1 MKFILY
7 ISCVAVLLLIPG
19 LCMASGV
26 ATVHGVAYEWSTFEP
41 LDNTLVEVNSTPV
54 QSMVAKSGVYSFD
67 LPSGTYLIKA
77 KYYQN
82 YALTHYGE
90 ELITVSDEG
99 SYVVDMLLLP
109 SYTNTGLDAV
119 VVSPGNTGQD
129 TAVSSSGDGS
139 GILIGASLTLI
150 LVLLILFY
158 QVRYKS
164 ERSPVVSHPKGAGSL
179 AADPVVLEPAV
190 FEPVKAEHHTTALIK
205 ADHEISEVQL
215 QIVSS
220 QEEDGVSDISPE
232 HVLIPELNISDR
244 KATEL
249 SSGPVPADLQEILDI
264 LRSQGGRITQK
275 DMRKRLRYSEGKVSL
290 MLLDLEKRGKIQ
302 KFKKGRGNILF
313 LIEDE
318 S

>member
-7 ISCVAVLLLIPG
+7 ISCVAVLLLMPG

-82 YALTHYGE
+82 DALTHYGE
-90 ELITVSDEG
+90 EVITVSDEG

-119 VVSPGNTGQD
+119 VLSPENTGQD
-129 TAVSSSGDGS
+129 TAVLSSGDSS
-139 GILIGASLTLI
+139 GILIGASLSLI

-164 ERSPVVSHPKGAGSL
+164 ERSPAVSHTRVTNSL
-179 AADPVVLEPAV
+179 TADPFLLEPDV
-190 FEPVKAEHHTTALIK
+190 FEPVKTEYPTAPLIK
-205 ADHEISEVQL
+205 ADHEIPETQL
-215 QIVSS
+215 QIVYS
-220 QEEDGVSDISPE
+220 QEEDGVSDMAPGHI
-232 HVLIPELNISDR
+232 LIPELNLSDG
-244 KATEL
+244 KAIEL
-249 SSGPVPADLQEILDI
+249 SFEPVPADLQEILDI

-313 LIEDE
+313 LVEGE

>member
-1 MKFILY
+1 
-7 ISCVAVLLLIPG
+7 
-19 LCMASGV
+19 MASGV

-54 QSMVAKSGVYSFD
+54 QSMVAKSGVYSFN

-82 YALTHYGE
+82 DALTHYGE
-90 ELITVSDEG
+90 EVITVSDEG

-109 SYTNTGLDAV
+109 SYTNTGLDAAM
-119 VVSPGNTGQD
+119 VSQENAVQD

-164 ERSPVVSHPKGAGSL
+164 ERSPVVSHPRGAGSL

-205 ADHEISEVQL
+205 VDHEIPEIQL
-215 QIVSS
+215 QIISS
-220 QEEDGVSDISPE
+220 RDENGVSDISPE
-232 HVLIPELNISDR
+232 PVHIPELNTSYR
-244 KATEL
+244 KAPEI
-249 SSGPVPADLQEILDI
+249 SSEHIPADLQEILEI